1 MTYSDLRKNGSASN
15 PNIHQ
20 GGSPGSENPKSADQQ
35 GIPVDGFLQVIEMLK
50 VADPAFRE
58 SILSRLAARDPALAR
73 EIKKQLL

>member
-15 PNIHQ
+15 PSIHQ
-20 GGSPGSENPKSADQQ
+20 GGSPGSENTNSADQ

-73 EIKKQLL
+73 EIKKQL